1 MNYSSIP
8 FLALAIHCIVNH
20 TVIKNVHYR
29 KNTRSGRSFR
39 GLILSMIAFFASDCL
54 WGLLYDADITGP
66 VYVDTVVYSVLMMG
80 TVFHWTRF
88 VSLYFRDRGMDCS
101 LLQFAGSLFVFFG
114 AVSLVLNF
122 FVPVLFRFDEAGTYH
137 MEWLS
142 IAAHVYKIVLFLAG
156 AFSVLMARRGNPDSK
171 NLPHAAVGIS
181 GVVMAGMVVLQILHP
196 LLPFYS
202 MACILGSCIL
212 HTFVVEELKEDR
224 RLELEDL
231 LRREEEKEQELG
243 SAKVLAYTDPL
254 TGVKNTLAYADFE
267 DETNEQI
274 AKGVLKDFGLVVFD
288 LNNLKKTNDTKGHE
302 AGDDLLKEASHTIC
316 DHFKRSPVFRVGG
329 DEFVAVLEGE
339 DYRNRY
345 ALLEAFNRRI
355 EANLHTGGAVVAS
368 GLSVFRPGEDG
379 SCRQVFERADRRMYG
394 RKSVL
399 KAMKV

>member
-101 LLQFAGSLFVFFG
+101 LLQFAGSLFVFSG

-122 FVPVLFRFDEAGTYH
+122 FVP
-137 MEWLS
+137 
-142 IAAHVYKIVLFLAG
+142 
-156 AFSVLMARRGNPDSK
+156 ARRGNPDSK

-202 MACILGSCIL
+202 MACILGSSIL
-212 HTFVVEELKEDR
+212 HTFVEEELKEDR

>member
-20 TVIKNVHYR
+20 TVIKNIHYR
-29 KNTRSGRSFR
+29 KHTRAGRSFR
-39 GLILSMIAFFASDCL
+39 GLILSMVAFFVSDCL
-54 WGLLYDADITGP
+54 WGLLYDADMTVP
-66 VYVDTVVYSVLMMG
+66 VYVDTIIYSVLMMG

-88 VSLYFRDRGMDCS
+88 VSLYFRDRGLDCS
-101 LLQFAGSLFVFFG
+101 LLQFASSLFVFSG
-114 AVSLVLNF
+114 AVSLILNF
-122 FVPVLFRFDEAGTYH
+122 FVPVLFRFDENGAYH

-142 IAAHVYKIVLFLAG
+142 IAAHVFKILLFLAG
-156 AFSVLMARRGNPDSK
+156 AAYVMIARRRNPEGK
-171 NLPHAAVGIS
+171 NRPHVAVGIS
-181 GVVMAGMVVLQILHP
+181 GVVMAGMIVLKILHP

-202 MACILGSCIL
+202 MACLLGSCIL
-212 HTFVVEELKEDR
+212 HTFVVEEMKEDR

-243 SAKVLAYTDPL
+243 TAKVLAYTDTL

-267 DETNEQI
+267 DQTNERI
-274 AKGVLKDFGLVVFD
+274 ANGTLKDFGLIVFD

-316 DHFKRSPVFRVGG
+316 DQFKRSPVFRVGG
-329 DEFVAVLEGE
+329 DEFVVILEGE
-339 DYRNRY
+339 DFGNRY

-355 EANLHTGGAVVAS
+355 EANLREGGVVVAC
-368 GLSVFRPGEDG
+368 GLSVFRPGEDR

>member
-20 TVIKNVHYR
+20 TVIKNIHYR

-66 VYVDTVVYSVLMMG
+66 VYVDTVIYSDLMMG

-101 LLQFAGSLFVFFG
+101 LLQFAGSLFVFSG

-212 HTFVVEELKEDR
+212 HTFVVE
-224 RLELEDL
+224 
-231 LRREEEKEQELG
+231 G
-243 SAKVLAYTDPL
+243 SADRCEKHPCLC
-254 TGVKNTLAYADFE
+254 G
-267 DETNEQI
+267 
-274 AKGVLKDFGLVVFD
+274 
-288 LNNLKKTNDTKGHE
+288 
-302 AGDDLLKEASHTIC
+302 
-316 DHFKRSPVFRVGG
+316 FRG
-329 DEFVAVLEGE
+329 
-339 DYRNRY
+339 
-345 ALLEAFNRRI
+345 
-355 EANLHTGGAVVAS
+355 
-368 GLSVFRPGEDG
+368 
-379 SCRQVFERADRRMYG
+379 
-394 RKSVL
+394 
-399 KAMKV
+399 